1 MLKTKLSLFKI
12 NTTENYSKPARVNN
26 GMEVEKTRENQK
38 EKKNQKTKKIRA
50 IEGRI
55 IRDIKSLFEQEE
67 EDYYK
72 PLRVGNFYSDNYIK
86 YESTGNKN

>member
-1 MLKTKLSLFKI
+1 MC
-12 NTTENYSKPARVNN
+12 
-26 GMEVEKTRENQK
+26 MEVEKTRENQK
-38 EKKNQKTKKIRA
+38 EKKNQKTKKFRA
-50 IEGRI
+50 IEDRI